1 MSNALRVTGLDE
13 FREFIDEITDDTSQY
28 CLEELIKNIKVALM
42 MDIMTQTMKNSPV
55 DTGRTRANWWIS
67 TNNVPSEEM
76 LWDHHD
82 HTQTIQVNKNELRTV
97 SRGEKNSIWMVN
109 NVHYAIQ
116 LETGTAW
123 YGFSPKAPNGMLLFS
138 LIGGRLASGREVSG
152 VLHRWSRT
160 RF

>member
-1 MSNALRVTGLDE
+1 MSGPLEINGLDE

-42 MDIMTQTMKNSPV
+42 MDIMMQTMKNSPV

-67 TNNVPSEEM
+67 TWQPSEEM
-76 LWDHHD
+76 LWDHYD
-82 HTQTIQVNKNELRTV
+82 HTQTIQVNKNELATV
-97 SRGEKNSIWMVN
+97 ERGEHMSIWMVN

-152 VLHRWSRT
+152 VLHRWART

>member
-1 MSNALRVTGLDE
+1 
-13 FREFIDEITDDTSQY
+13 
-28 CLEELIKNIKVALM
+28 M
-42 MDIMTQTMKNSPV
+42 MDIMMQTMKNSPV
-55 DTGRTRANWWIS
+55 DTGRTKANWWIS
-67 TNNVPSEEM
+67 MWQPSEEM

-82 HTQTIQVNKNELRTV
+82 YTQTIQVNKNELATV
-97 SRGEKNSIWMVN
+97 DRGEHTSIWMVN